1 MFRGSSFHTIDEKG
15 RMIIPS
21 RFKELIRAS
30 GSDAAMIS
38 RLEKFLVVYT
48 LPEWAVIENRIL
60 SMVEKDDSMRRFRR
74 IFIGGAFE
82 CPCDRQGRILIPAS
96 LREYAELNREIVLVG
111 NLDHF
116 EIWSQ
121 SNWNRENEQME
132 MDFQN
137 EEVRNKIAG
146 LGL

>member
-1 MFRGSSFHTIDEKG
+1 
-15 RMIIPS
+15 MIIPS
-21 RFKELIRAS
+21 RFKELIRTS

-38 RLEKFLVVYT
+38 RLERFLVVYT
-48 LPEWAVIENRIL
+48 LPEWTSIENRIL

-82 CPCDRQGRILIPAS
+82 CPLDRQGRILIPPS

-121 SNWNRENEQME
+121 NNWNRENDQME
-132 MDFQN
+132 TDYQK
-137 EEVRNKIAG
+137 EGVRNKIAG

>member
-1 MFRGSSFHTIDEKG
+1 
-15 RMIIPS
+15 MIIPS

-48 LPEWAVIENRIL
+48 LPEWARIENRIL

-82 CPCDRQGRILIPAS
+82 CPCDRQGRILIPPS

-132 MDFQN
+132 MDYQK

>member
-1 MFRGSSFHTIDEKG
+1 VFRGSSFHTIDEKG

>member
-1 MFRGSSFHTIDEKG
+1 
-15 RMIIPS
+15 MIIPS

>member
-21 RFKELIRAS
+21 RFKELIRTS

-38 RLEKFLVVYT
+38 RLERFLVVYT
-48 LPEWAVIENRIL
+48 LPEWTSIENRIL

-82 CPCDRQGRILIPAS
+82 CPLDRQGRILIPPS

-121 SNWNRENEQME
+121 NNWNRENDQME
-132 MDFQN
+132 TDYQK
-137 EEVRNKIAG
+137 EGVRNKIAG

>member
-1 MFRGSSFHTIDEKG
+1 VFRGFSFHTIDEKG

-38 RLEKFLVVYT
+38 RLEHFLVAYT
-48 LPEWAVIENRIL
+48 LPEWAIIENRIL

-82 CPCDRQGRILIPAS
+82 CPLDRQGRILIPPS
-96 LREYAELNREIVLVG
+96 LREYAELNREIILVG

-121 SNWNRENEQME
+121 NNWNRENEQME
-132 MDFQN
+132 TDYQK